1 MRDECDV
8 LISKQGRFKP
18 TQFTH
23 TIVTGF
29 IPTEQPLKGEEVR
42 KNKVAASF
50 IMQNLPHHAA
60 LTSLGATPLRA
71 RLENVFKGGVFVG
84 LLMCVCGEYMLR
96 R

>member
-1 MRDECDV
+1 MRGECDV

-18 TQFTH
+18 SQFTH
-23 TIVTGF
+23 TIVTGY

-71 RLENVFKGGVFVG
+71 KAGKCIQGGVFVG